1 MIIEEGNGN
10 ISPVPISLLN
20 QGLLVA
26 LLLPNILLTVF
37 WNPIQRWALSSV
49 RLFGGA

>member
-10 ISPVPISLLN
+10 TSPVPISLLN

-26 LLLPNILLTVF
+26 LLIPNILLTVF
-37 WNPIQRWALSSV
+37 WSPIHRWALASV